1 VALVMILLVII
12 AGAGTQ
18 LIMNNEQSASVN
30 GKAAGR
36 LISRPLIHYL
46 LICITGLIIY
56 SNTFSVPFQWDE
68 AAFINDNIIVKNFDY
83 FLNPSSAEGL
93 QHYNSFNRRYV
104 SFLAF
109 ALNYAIHGYEVT
121 GYHIVNLLIHLI
133 SAILVYLLA
142 CLIFRTPF
150 FENSGLRSESRLIAL
165 FAALLFVSHPLQ
177 TMAVTYIYQR
187 ITSLVALFYLL
198 SLTAYIKS
206 RLTQDNPRRYAFYL
220 VSLVSAILAMKTKEN
235 AFTLP
240 FVVLMVEFLFFTGP
254 VKPRLLRMIP
264 ILLTL
269 LIVPLSLDKLHGESI
284 RVAGAMPSRSS
295 YLFTQFS
302 VLLTYIRLLF
312 LPVNQTL
319 LYDFPKSVSFFEPRV
334 ALSFLGLMGIFLSGV
349 YFFIRSRTAA
359 PEFRI
364 FAFGIFW
371 FFITHA
377 VESSIIPLIV
387 IQEYRM
393 YLPSAGLF
401 MAFSAAIFYFSKK
414 INIKQ
419 KNAILACCVIIL
431 ALSAVTYARNAVWG
445 SRISLWE
452 DVVKK
457 SPGVAAG
464 HFNLGYSYSQ
474 EKMFDNAIEQYRL
487 TVKLI
492 PDDYN
497 AYAEL
502 GIAYAGKGL
511 LDDAIEQ
518 YRIALSINPDY
529 YYAHH
534 NMGYALYRKG
544 LFDKAIEE
552 FQQAV
557 RLNPG
562 FAQSY
567 VNMGIAY
574 GDSGNLDK
582 AIESFRTAIKLEDKL
597 AEAHFNLGVAYQK
610 TGAIPEAIGHLK
622 TAAELKPD
630 YADTYNR
637 LTGALRGPDRGDL
650 SAGQNQED
658 YMQTDAEKAEDHYLR
673 GNALFKQGLADRAI
687 EEYRSAI
694 RLNPSFAGAHYNLG
708 VALLQKNMKD
718 EAIRELNIAVQLNPG
733 FHEAHSNLGTA
744 YANNGM
750 IDMAVRH
757 FEIAVKLKPDNPLY
771 RNNLDKAYELI
782 KSGNKAGGPGKKN

>member
-1 VALVMILLVII
+1 
-12 AGAGTQ
+12 
-18 LIMNNEQSASVN
+18 MNNEQSASVN
-30 GKAAGR
+30 GTVAGR
-36 LISRPLIHYL
+36 LLSRPFIHYL

-68 AAFINDNIIVKNFDY
+68 VAFINDNIIVKNFDY
-83 FLNPSSAEGL
+83 FLNPSDAAGL
-93 QHYNSFNRRYV
+93 PHYNSLTRRYV
-104 SFLAF
+104 AFLTF
-109 ALNYAIHGYEVT
+109 AVNYAIHGYEVT
-121 GYHIVNLLIHLI
+121 GYHIVNIVIHLI

-150 FENSGLRSESRLIAL
+150 FENSGLRNESRLIAL

-187 ITSLVALFYLL
+187 ITALVALFYLL

-240 FVVLMVEFLFFTGP
+240 FVVLMVEFLFFSGP
-254 VKPRLLRMIP
+254 AKPRLVRMIP

-284 RVAGAMPSRSS
+284 RVAGAMHSRSS

-359 PEFRI
+359 PEFRV

-377 VESSIIPLIV
+377 VESSIIPLLI

-393 YLPSAGLF
+393 YLPSAGVF
-401 MAFSAAIFYFSKK
+401 VAFPTLIFYALKK
-414 INIKQ
+414 MNIAQ
-419 KNAILACCVIIL
+419 NRAIMVSCVIIL
-431 ALSAVTYARNAVWG
+431 GLSAATYARNAVWG
-445 SRISLWE
+445 TRISLWE

-474 EKMFDNAIEQYRL
+474 EKMFDKAIEEYRL
-487 TVKLI
+487 TVKLK

-511 LDDAIEQ
+511 FDEAIEQ
-518 YRIALSINPDY
+518 YRLALSKDPDY

-534 NMGYALYRKG
+534 NLGYALYRKG

-552 FQQAV
+552 FQNAV

-562 FAQSY
+562 FAQGY

-574 GDSGNLDK
+574 GESGNLDK
-582 AIESFRTAIKLEDKL
+582 SIESFMTAIKLEDNL

-610 TGAIPEAIGHLK
+610 TGSIPEAIRHLK
-622 TAAELKPD
+622 IAAELKPEYTD
-630 YADTYNR
+630 AYNR
-637 LTGALRGPDRGDL
+637 LTGALRSMDHRGFSD
-650 SAGQNQED
+650 GQNQEA
-658 YMQTDAEKAEDHYLR
+658 YMQTDAEKAEAHHLR
-673 GNALFKQGLADRAI
+673 GNALFKQGFADRAI

-694 RLNPSFAGAHYNLG
+694 RLNPVFAGAHYNLG

-718 EAIRELNIAVQLNPG
+718 EAIRELTTAVKLNPG

-750 IDMAVRH
+750 IDRALKH

-771 RNNLDKAYELI
+771 RNNLDKAHELI
-782 KSGNKAGGPGKKN
+782 KSGNEAGGSGKKN